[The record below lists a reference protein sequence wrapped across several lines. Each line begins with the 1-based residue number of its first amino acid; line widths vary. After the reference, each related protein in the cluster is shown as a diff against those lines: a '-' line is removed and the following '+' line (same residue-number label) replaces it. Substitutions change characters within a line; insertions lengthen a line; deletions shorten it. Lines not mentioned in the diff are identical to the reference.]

1 MLLVT
6 FHGGP
11 SGINNVH
18 AYDKHGTL
26 VTKAA
31 LEDPKHGKLSELRA
45 MVLANGLLYVANG
58 AKSES
63 TVLAYTLPKSS
74 PPFKYAG
81 TLIER
86 TPSKKGPF
94 ETSIAH
100 PFGIAFES
108 AKSCYVSNQDTN
120 VVSLVS
126 VSADGLSGSLGKGC
140 QSPYLNKLFANGTFL
155 DGTFVASQVGTLPDV
170 SIEATAVDHKHGG
183 LGVSIDG
190 SGKVKVQNSVR
201 DVAIANGILFV
212 CNEPEKVVDLYT
224 VSDGSYL
231 GPSNKLN
238 ASPTHFAI
246 DHGGLY
252 VSAGP
257 SLYWAQLPQN
267 PSLASLPLQ
276 PISMV
281 VPPSPGEKIGGIAF
295 NGDGSKVYLP
305 FQQGTGGDNP
315 GGSIFSYS
323 LSQPSPS
330 QLPTLSN
337 AVALVSSLK
346 DTPEFVLHWSGG
358 S

>member
-6 FHGGP
+6 FHGE
-11 SGINNVH
+11 INNVH
-18 AYDKHGTL
+18 AYDKHGRLLTE
-26 VTKAA
+26 AA

-45 MVLANGLLYVANG
+45 MVLANSLLYVANG

-74 PPFKYAG
+74 PPFSNPPFKYAG
-81 TLIER
+81 TLI
-86 TPSKKGPF
+86 GPTLSHQGHF
-94 ETSIAH
+94 KTSIAH
-100 PFGIAFES
+100 PFGIAFAS
-108 AKSCYVSNQDTN
+108 AKSCYISNQDTN
-120 VVSLVS
+120 VVSLVG

-140 QSPYLNKLFANGTFL
+140 QSAYLNKLFANGTFL
-155 DGTFVASQVGTLPDV
+155 DGTFVASQVGSLPDV

-183 LGVSIDG
+183 LGVGFDAR
-190 SGKVKVQNSVR
+190 GKVKNSVR

-224 VSDGSYL
+224 LSDGSYL

-257 SLYWAQLPQN
+257 NLYWAQLPQN

-281 VPPSPGEKIGGIAF
+281 VPPSPGDKIGGICF
-295 NGDGSKVYLP
+295 SDTSSKVYIP

-315 GGSIFSYS
+315 GGSIYGYN
-323 LSQPSPS
+323 LSQQSPS
-330 QLPTLSN
+330 QVPTASD
-337 AVALVSSLK
+337 AVALVSSLE
-346 DTPEFVLHWSGG
+346 DTPEFLLHWSAG